1 MPAFIF
7 VSLLLGLGA
16 WGQDSTDKDP
26 AATEETREKDDREK
40 EEAKDLTEYVE
51 VNETYVPTQN
61 TIATKLPVPL
71 QDTPSNIGAVSDR
84 LLEEQFAVE
93 LGGAL
98 ENISGI
104 NVQGG
109 SGIFE
114 TFVIRGF
121 DSLSSSMVMTDGV
134 PEPEVMTYQTYNAEG
149 VEVLKGPSGYL
160 YGINPLAGVVN
171 IVRKQP
177 APVDFGSFAGSYG
190 SFDTVR
196 GAVDWNQSG
205 MDGDGNFRLNGLWEE
220 SSRYRDDK
228 DSSVWAVNPGFA
240 WRLSED
246 TTLNFN
252 LEYTD
257 AEYSPDSGV
266 PLFNGEIADVPRKWS
281 YQSPFDFS
289 DQTLGRF
296 QVDFESRMSD
306 MLTLRNKTYYR
317 DLDWQTN
324 GTVFNGVFP
333 TGPNFEPEVSRT
345 LTLLDDAQTFY
356 GNQFEAVM
364 TLDGGP
370 VTHQLLTGLEISYL
384 ADQYTL
390 EAGLLP
396 SIDLFAPV
404 ETATQF
410 PPTFPID
417 FLDPTVPASADAR
430 SVVIAPYVVDQMK
443 LSSHWQVMVGARYD
457 DIDYEDSE
465 NDVSRDDSDV
475 SPMLGVVYAP
485 TPTLSFYANGGE
497 SFAPASPRVSGD
509 REPEVSDQ
517 IEVGAKKQF
526 LEGKVRTTFALYRL
540 DRENIAIPDANGI
553 SQQVGDQRSDG
564 FEIEVA
570 AEPIPRLRTFL
581 SYAYTDAELTNFT
594 QIALIGFDGQGQPI
608 FAPVDRSGNTPAF
621 VPKNLGNLWV
631 SYGFRGGFG
640 LGGGVR
646 YIGEQFVGEDN
657 AFALDPAWVVDAMV
671 SYDIKAWR
679 AQLNFRNVTD
689 EEYELRGFGTQSVIP
704 ADPASVYFTLGY
716 RF

>member
-1 MPAFIF
+1 MPGTLSF
-7 VSLLLGLGA
+7 VLLALSTGVWA
-16 WGQDSTDKDP
+16 QDPEERDKD
-26 AATEETREKDDREK
+26 EVE
-40 EEAKDLTEYVE
+40 DLTEYVE
-51 VNETYVPTQN
+51 VKETHIPTSN
-61 TIATKLPVPL
+61 TIATKLPVSQ
-71 QDTPSNIGAVSDR
+71 QDTPSNIGVVGDR
-84 LLEEQFAVE
+84 LLAEQYAVD
-93 LGGAL
+93 LGLAL
-98 ENISGI
+98 QNISGV

-109 SGIFE
+109 SGIFD

-121 DSLSSSMVMTDGV
+121 ESLQSSMVMTDGV
-134 PEPEVMTYQTYNAEG
+134 PEPEVTTYQTYNAEG

-160 YGINPLAGVVN
+160 YGINPLAGAVN

-177 APVDFGSFAGSYG
+177 APINFASFTGTYG

-196 GAVDWNQSG
+196 GALDWNRSG
-205 MDGDGNFRLNGLWEE
+205 MGGDGNFRLNGLWED

-228 DSSVWAVNPGFA
+228 DSSVWAINPGFA
-240 WRLSED
+240 WHLSED
-246 TTLNFN
+246 STLNFN
-252 LEYTD
+252 LEYTS

-266 PLFNGEIADVPRKWS
+266 PLWNGEIADVPRKWS

-306 MLTLRNKTYYR
+306 RLTLRNKTYYR

-345 LTLLDDAQTFY
+345 LTLLDDAQSFA

-364 TLDGGP
+364 TLDSGP
-370 VTHQLLTGLEISYL
+370 VSHRLLTGIELSYFG
-384 ADQYTL
+384 DRYTL

-396 SIDLFAPV
+396 SIDLFDPV
-404 ETATQF
+404 ETATQL

-443 LSSHWQVMVGARYD
+443 LSTRWQLMVGARYD
-457 DIDYEDSE
+457 DIDYEDSL

-517 IEVGAKKQF
+517 VEVGAKKQF
-526 LEGKVRTTFALYRL
+526 LEGKVRTTFAFYRL
-540 DRENIAIPDANGI
+540 DRENIAIPDSNGI

-564 FEIEVA
+564 FELEVA

-594 QIALIGFDGQGQPI
+594 QIALVGFDGNGQPI

-621 VPKNLGNLWV
+621 VPESLANLWV

-640 LGGGVR
+640 LGGGLR
-646 YIGEQFVGEDN
+646 YIGEQFIGEDN
-657 AFALDPAWVVDAMV
+657 AFAIDAALVTDAMA
-671 SYDIKAWR
+671 SYDFKAWR
-679 AQLNFRNVTD
+679 VQLNFRNLTD
-689 EEYELRGFGTQSVIP
+689 EEYEVRGFGTQSVIP
-704 ADPASVYFTLGY
+704 ADPASVYATLGY